1 MARPSIIADDKIIF
15 VFPVYWTYHFLGNQT
30 FKIYVRQISLAL
42 WGIDSFNYFPTRS
55 PRKTVTWSPRDLA
68 STSPSWCPF
77 SSPRRSALISPRRSA
92 HDPEPT
98 QGRSRSPLSRS
109 GATCPPRS
117 PAWLKFNINPSNNN
131 TNNNN
136 YNKVTLS
143 VAWPGL
149 HCQRDVDISLPS

>member
-1 MARPSIIADDKIIF
+1 MKNLASHGVGVGVGSVKKS
-15 VFPVYWTYHFLGNQT
+15 VTYYLKDPKTVLNFFHFR
-30 FKIYVRQISLAL
+30 F
-42 WGIDSFNYFPTRS
+42 